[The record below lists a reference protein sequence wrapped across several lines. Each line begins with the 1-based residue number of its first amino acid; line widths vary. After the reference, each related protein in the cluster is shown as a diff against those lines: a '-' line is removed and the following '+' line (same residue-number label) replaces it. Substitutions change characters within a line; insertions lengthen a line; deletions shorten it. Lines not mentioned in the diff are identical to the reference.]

1 LKLKEVITEIYQRSG
16 LWFINQIADSV
27 ACELK
32 PDLSY
37 GVGDRQKLDHYLL
50 PDHEQYPTVFFL
62 YGGNWRSG
70 RRQDYRFVADT
81 LLSLG
86 CNVII
91 PDYRLYPLVRFDEI
105 RQDVAQAFSFACNL
119 TDQPLIVMGHSAG
132 AQLGALLSLDDS
144 LLSAEHRA
152 RITRFVGLAGPYD
165 FYPFTED
172 DHWDLFAPEQAY
184 PLSQAVNYVRAD
196 APPMYLLHGEVD
208 SRVRRGHSKS
218 LMEKQQAV
226 GGVAHRE
233 VYESLEHVE
242 ILLAFTRLHRAKSS
256 VIRDI
261 RSFLHN
267 EAQTHFETET
277 LTTTLTTT
285 DLKGASNGT

>member
-1 LKLKEVITEIYQRSG
+1 MKLKEVITEIYQRSG

-62 YGGNWRSG
+62 Y
-70 RRQDYRFVADT
+70 
-81 LLSLG
+81 G